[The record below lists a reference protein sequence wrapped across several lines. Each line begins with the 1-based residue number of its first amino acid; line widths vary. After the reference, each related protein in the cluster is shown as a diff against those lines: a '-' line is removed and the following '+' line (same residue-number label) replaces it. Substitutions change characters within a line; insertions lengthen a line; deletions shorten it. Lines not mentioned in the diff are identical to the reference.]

1 MKNPIRLVAF
11 TAATLAFFANPS
23 KAATAAAVNVKQ
35 EADEGEEP
43 VPPVATATAPFLK
56 RELAAGSMSMSL
68 VPYNDVVSDSLLS

>member
-35 EADEGEEP
+35 EADEDEVEEP

-56 RELAAGSMSMSL
+56 RELAAGSMSKS
-68 VPYNDVVSDSLLS
+68 